1 MVWVLDLVPIAI
13 LLFFAALFAVRGF
26 LKSVLSF
33 GKTFISVIVTYIFG
47 KPVSRLLESRV
58 FSTKITDFIYDKLSG
73 LYDSAAETFDLSVV
87 FDKLNN
93 NFSWVKSFGVDI
105 GKLEEQYGNM
115 TGASADN
122 LREISITIATPVA
135 RVVSNVC
142 AYLGLFVVALLI
154 CFILSF
160 VLTGLSDLI
169 DKIPVVG
176 KMNHVLGLIF
186 GIITGIIVV
195 VLAVFLTDVVLGYVS
210 VVNESFDYQALL
222 DRTTMFRFI
231 KNLNLIELLKTR

>member
-33 GKTFISVIVTYIFG
+33 GKTFISVIVAYIFG

-105 GKLEEQYGNM
+105 GKLEEQYG
-115 TGASADN
+115 TIDT
-122 LREISITIATPVA
+122 REI
-135 RVVSNVC
+135 RR
-142 AYLGLFVVALLI
+142 LRG
-154 CFILSF
+154 
-160 VLTGLSDLI
+160 
-169 DKIPVVG
+169 
-176 KMNHVLGLIF
+176 
-186 GIITGIIVV
+186 
-195 VLAVFLTDVVLGYVS
+195 
-210 VVNESFDYQALL
+210 
-222 DRTTMFRFI
+222 
-231 KNLNLIELLKTR
+231 